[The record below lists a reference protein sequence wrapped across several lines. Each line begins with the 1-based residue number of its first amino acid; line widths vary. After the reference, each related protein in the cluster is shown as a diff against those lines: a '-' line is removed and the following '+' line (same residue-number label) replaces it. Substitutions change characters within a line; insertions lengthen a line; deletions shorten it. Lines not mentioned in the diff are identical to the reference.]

1 MRVRMLTLDRP
12 ALDWVTIAKGY
23 GVESGRATTLD
34 ELAVQFRRG
43 LAVPGPYLIELLL

>member
-1 MRVRMLTLDRP
+1 MLTLDRP
-12 ALDWVTIAKGY
+12 NIDWVTIAKGY

-43 LAVPGPYLIELLL
+43 LDTAGPYLVELVM